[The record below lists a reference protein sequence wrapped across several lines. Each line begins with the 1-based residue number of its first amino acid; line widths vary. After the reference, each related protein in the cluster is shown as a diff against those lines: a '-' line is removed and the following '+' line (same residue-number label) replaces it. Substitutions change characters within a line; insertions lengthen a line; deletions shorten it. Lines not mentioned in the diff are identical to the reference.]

1 MDNLKTEKIIT
12 RIRFLFV
19 LFFLVSGLMAKR
31 SGSAEAVYT
40 AILIG
45 AGIQFFICII
55 NTIFILIKKL
65 PAGLIYF
72 SATIELANVIF
83 VKFGFH
89 NDPFNGWGLAI
100 KEPSTF
106 IMLILLCIIHG
117 MRYNKN
123 LNLYLGAFSI
133 IGYISL
139 ITMGLALGGV
149 SFVDDPKLIFTPTSL
164 RRPTELALILFM
176 AGNTYFLYLM
186 AKSTTLNIREI
197 EKARQNSDENLTT
210 INKLLANVS
219 DITARLSSSIEE
231 MTATTMSL
239 ADNSRSQTEME
250 EEIINASGKNVESID
265 ELTSN
270 ANSQSIVFKML
281 SGGVNELSNSI
292 NELNRETVKSMDLT
306 KSITEVITE
315 GEKAI
320 SQTSG
325 AMIAIDTSSSE
336 MRNIMSFINDISDQ
350 INLLSLNAA
359 IESARAGE
367 AGRGFAVVADEIS
380 KLAEKTA
387 QSIKDIEL
395 LVRTNSSEIAK
406 GLQSVK
412 YLDEIINKIF
422 KDISAINNLINK
434 ISNYMNSQLNYNER
448 VTSESDKMQIIS
460 EKINHLLD
468 THREA
473 IKSIS
478 SSIKEIGKVGQENSS
493 AAEQMA
499 ATSEEIAGMAESL
512 KKIVDGFKYS
522 A

>member
-1 MDNLKTEKIIT
+1 MDPLKAEKIIT
-12 RIRFLFV
+12 RIRFIFV
-19 LFFLVSGLMAKR
+19 LFFLASGFMAKR
-31 SGSAEAVYT
+31 SGSEEAVYT

-45 AGIQFFICII
+45 AGVQFAVVAA
-55 NTIFILIKKL
+55 NTIFILLKKI
-65 PAGLIYF
+65 PASLIYI
-72 SATIELANVIF
+72 SSTVEIANVFF
-83 VKFGFH
+83 VKTGFH
-89 NDPFNGWGLAI
+89 NDPFNSWGLAI

-106 IMLILLCIIHG
+106 ILLILFCIING
-117 MRYNKN
+117 MRYNKS
-123 LNLYLGAFSI
+123 LNLYLGAFCI
-133 IGYISL
+133 TGYISL
-139 ITMGLALGGV
+139 IAMGLTLGNM
-149 SFVDDPKLIFTPTSL
+149 SFVEDSKLIFTPNAL

-186 AKSTTLNIREI
+186 AKFTTRNIKEI
-197 EKARQNSDENLTT
+197 EKARQNSDENFNT

-219 DITARLSSSIEE
+219 EITTRLSSSIEE

-239 ADNSRSQTEME
+239 AENSRSQTEME
-250 EEIINASGKNVESID
+250 EEIIGASNRNVESID

-292 NELNRETVKSMDLT
+292 NELNRETIKSMDLT
-306 KSITEVITE
+306 KSITELITE

-320 SQTSG
+320 KLTSG
-325 AMIAIDTSSSE
+325 AMVEIDTSSSE

-350 INLLSLNAA
+350 INLLALNAA

-412 YLDEIINKIF
+412 SLNEIINKIF
-422 KDISAINNLINK
+422 KDISAISDLITK
-434 ISNYMNSQLNYNER
+434 ISNYMGSQINYNEG
-448 VTSESDKMQIIS
+448 VNSESGKMQIIS
-460 EKINHLLD
+460 EKINHSLD
-468 THREA
+468 THRQA

-478 SSIKEIGKVGQENSS
+478 EAIKEIGKMGQENSS

-499 ATSEEIAGMAESL
+499 ATSEEIAGMTENL
-512 KKIVDGFKYS
+512 KKLVDGFKYNV
-522 A
+522 